1 MSDMHV
7 QIDQLRL
14 SIGGVIRLNIPFLR
28 LDPQGPTMI
37 LGPNGAG
44 KSLLLRVLHALQ
56 TPDTGSVQVRHI
68 SG

>member
-28 LDPQGPTMI
+28 LDPQGPTMV
-37 LGPNGAG
+37 LGPKWGG
-44 KSLLLRVLHALQ
+44 
-56 TPDTGSVQVRHI
+56 
-68 SG
+68 

>member
-14 SIGGVIRLNIPFLR
+14 SIVCVIRQNIPFLR

-37 LGPNGAG
+37 QGPNGTG
-44 KSLLLRVLHALQ
+44 KSLLLRVSHSFQ
-56 TPDTGSVQVRHI
+56 TPDQDSVQ
-68 SG
+68 